1 MITERPKRKRLDF
14 DICKCRTLSNLH
26 DSLTGNYMGSSV
38 ASHMYPCGLAASTFK
53 SVVRTFLESL
63 EHPCDSG
70 GRSTGLLS
78 PTPDAAEPMLICIWC
93 IVRSHGFRF
102 LRGTHY
108 LVTGTPRTL
117 WSTTT
122 CCIVQMQDLDANRR
136 KGLFLAVDRRT
147 VFKASDWSDHDFVP
161 ILS

>member
-1 MITERPKRKRLDF
+1 MLFRSP
-14 DICKCRTLSNLH
+14 CR
-26 DSLTGNYMGSSV
+26 
-38 ASHMYPCGLAASTFK
+38 LAASTFNY
-53 SVVRTFLESL
+53 VVRTFLESL
-63 EHPCDSG
+63 EYPCDSG

-78 PTPDAAEPMLICIWC
+78 LTPDAAEPMLISIWC
-93 IVRSHGFRF
+93 IVRSYGFRF

-122 CCIVQMQDLDANRR
+122 CCIVQMQDLDAKGR

-147 VFKASDWSDHDFVP
+147 VFKASAGLTT
-161 ILS
+161 LSPDSVDSPVALFDSLRFRMSCARLSFIGGLLQICLRPLGKL